1 VSVPEIACFHIAVVV
16 NSVEKAVEAYKR
28 FLGDGP
34 WRIRDMAAGTRIAY
48 GSAGGQTWELIEVSG
63 PGGSQFHEFRD
74 QHGEGV
80 QHIGFWTPD
89 IRASVEDSLAAGARL
104 VSATTDA
111 QGNTAVQLLPRAD
124 VQAQQLEALSMAAWM
139 DLGLGGWRLE
149 YIGKTAGEKFLK
161 DWLAEDYPGIILTP
175 AP

>member
-1 VSVPEIACFHIAVVV
+1 MTVPDITSFHIAVVV
-16 NSVEKAVEAYKR
+16 SSVEKAVEGYKR

-48 GSAGGQTWELIEVSG
+48 GSAGGQTWELIEVNG
-63 PGGSQFHEFRD
+63 PGGSQFHEYRD

-89 IRASVEDSLAAGARL
+89 IKASVEDSLAGGARL

-124 VQAQQLEALSMAAWM
+124 VQPQQIEALSMAAWM
-139 DLGLGGWRLE
+139 DMGFGGWRLE
-149 YIGKTAGEKFLK
+149 YIGQTAGEKFLK

>member
-1 VSVPEIACFHIAVVV
+1 VVV

-28 FLGDGP
+28 FLGDGQ
-34 WRIRDMAAGTRIAY
+34 WRIRDMAAGIRIAY
-48 GSAGGQTWELIEVSG
+48 GSAGGQTWELIEVNG
-63 PGGSQFHEFRD
+63 PGGSQFHRFRD
-74 QHGEGV
+74 EHGEGV

-89 IRASVEDSLAAGARL
+89 IRASVEDSLAGGARL

-111 QGNTAVQLLPRAD
+111 QGNTAMQLLPRAEVKTEQID
-124 VQAQQLEALSMAAWM
+124 ALSMAAWM

-161 DWLAEDYPGIILTP
+161 DWLAEDYDGIILTP